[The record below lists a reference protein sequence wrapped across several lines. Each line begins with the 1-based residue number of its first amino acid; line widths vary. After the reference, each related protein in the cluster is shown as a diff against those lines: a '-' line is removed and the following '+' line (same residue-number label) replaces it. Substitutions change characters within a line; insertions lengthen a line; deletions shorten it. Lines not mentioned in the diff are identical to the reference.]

1 MLLYISGSSWGCLSQ
16 QKWLDLLVIVQK
28 EVRDVRLCHGV
39 IESSF
44 YVGSNP
50 FKCLELTRLWNEKQ
64 NSQMKQRIIL
74 QNAEAYT

>member
-16 QKWLDLLVIVQK
+16 QKWLDLLVIIQE

-44 YVGSNP
+44 Y
-50 FKCLELTRLWNEKQ
+50 KCLELTRLRNEKQ